1 MRRTFQPLLLT
12 SSKLGSRSSQAPPPS
27 QSPKAPPEHCAGREG
42 WAWRERALGCSPCA
56 RPGLKDV
63 MRGRYKISSER
74 NRSRQCAWREKAE
87 EATAK
92 GGRGELGGGR
102 ERNGWVSAEE
112 KRRLL
117 PETGQPGDGGGA
129 PKAGQQLC
137 PPETSSGALEKN
149 SKGHSGASLE
159 GSRSRRSSHRY
170 GERRSSM
177 NGQPQVRSRSL
188 TRALPV
194 ESPCRLPP
202 PKLPSGAAGLG
213 ARARR

>member
-1 MRRTFQPLLLT
+1 MRRTFQLLLIT

-27 QSPKAPPEHCAGREG
+27 QSPKAPPEHCAGRG
-42 WAWRERALGCSPCA
+42 KAGLGERALGCSPCA
-56 RPGLKDV
+56 RPGLEDV

-117 PETGQPGDGGGA
+117 PETGQPGDGGQA
-129 PKAGQQLC
+129 PKAGQEAPL
-137 PPETSSGALEKN
+137 A
-149 SKGHSGASLE
+149 
-159 GSRSRRSSHRY
+159 
-170 GERRSSM
+170 
-177 NGQPQVRSRSL
+177 
-188 TRALPV
+188 ALPARPRQAQ
-194 ESPCRLPP
+194 ELLRRTAKAIQARLLRGP
-202 PKLPSGAAGLG
+202 GLG
-213 ARARR
+213 AVATGMASDEAA